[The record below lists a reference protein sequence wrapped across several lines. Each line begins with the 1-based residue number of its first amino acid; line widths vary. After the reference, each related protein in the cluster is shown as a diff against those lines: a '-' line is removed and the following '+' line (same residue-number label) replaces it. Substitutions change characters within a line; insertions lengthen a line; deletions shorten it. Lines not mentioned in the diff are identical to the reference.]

1 MLTPDNHPSQ
11 TPLRSQYADDP
22 EMSELVELFVSEL
35 PARVNALTAAYEGR
49 QAEQIYRLSH
59 QLKGACAG
67 YGFPTIGVAAA
78 AVEAAVKASAQSAD
92 ASLESIRSD
101 LEALIKLCQRAA
113 A

>member
-1 MLTPDNHPSQ
+1 MTTPNNNSSQ
-11 TPLRSQYADDP
+11 TSLRSQYADDP

-35 PARVNALTAAYEGR
+35 PARVTALTAAFESR

-78 AVEAAVKASAQSAD
+78 AVEAAVKASGTTAE
-92 ASLESIRSD
+92 ASLESIRSELD
-101 LEALIKLCQRAA
+101 ALIQLCQRASA
-113 A
+113 